1 MEEIDNYLQILNR
14 RDGGTIFEMDRH
26 YAEPENE
33 ILTTTAIVESCPEF
47 LFTNDIGGWLPIH
60 HAARFATA
68 SSNKRF
74 KLLLDTG
81 CKLNLG
87 GDEGRGGLV
96 VSEPANH
103 NCLNEIRDPHIF
115 EMLRQMSPP
124 LFCSEDVSKYCLLHN
139 AARRGSLDTIKYFCD
154 LDPSCLSYLY
164 QKDRYKTI
172 PLCIALIAP
181 FDISTKQHQDLLQY
195 LLQEAVSYDP
205 SNETIGCLFTTVNIL
220 ENDFLVNCIVK
231 HFGMERTWDH
241 P

>member
-81 CKLNLG
+81 CKLNLD
-87 GDEGRGGLV
+87 GDEGK
-96 VSEPANH
+96 S
-103 NCLNEIRDPHIF
+103 
-115 EMLRQMSPP
+115 
-124 LFCSEDVSKYCLLHN
+124 
-139 AARRGSLDTIKYFCD
+139 
-154 LDPSCLSYLY
+154 
-164 QKDRYKTI
+164 
-172 PLCIALIAP
+172 
-181 FDISTKQHQDLLQY
+181 
-195 LLQEAVSYDP
+195 
-205 SNETIGCLFTTVNIL
+205 
-220 ENDFLVNCIVK
+220 
-231 HFGMERTWDH
+231 
-241 P
+241 